1 MSSYQASEELRKKK
15 GRGNPSPKRGQIKIK
30 MMKDILSFFIGS
42 SNKQEEAAKQDSR
55 EDSASASLIK
65 GTSPKP

>member
-1 MSSYQASEELRKKK
+1 MSSYQASEEMRKKK

-42 SNKQEEAAKQDSR
+42 SQQEEAKQDSR
-55 EDSASASLIK
+55 EDSASASDLIK
-65 GTSPKP
+65 GTSPT